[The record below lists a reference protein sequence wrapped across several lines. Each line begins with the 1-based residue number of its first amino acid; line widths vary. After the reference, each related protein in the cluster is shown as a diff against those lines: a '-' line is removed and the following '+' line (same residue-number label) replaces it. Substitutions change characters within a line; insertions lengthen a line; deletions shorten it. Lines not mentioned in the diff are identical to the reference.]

1 MTIQTKAIN
10 LASFAIV
17 ISSVFAG
24 SKCAQY
30 NIMKNSNDELIEKVN
45 KVTIEAKMKWDKN
58 AQLLNN
64 RIEQLRGTIELYENS
79 ENQRIQDKLESEKA
93 LLHENYEKAIM
104 EKSSQIESEMLKF
117 QTDLNQKLGTAE
129 SVLSKLH
136 TRLNNYFEIREK
148 QKELETLSRMIIEDE
163 IEGQFDNCYSLKVL
177 RNEFKDILPVLR
189 KYYILNYDKISTF
202 KYFFAG
208 ALTKLM
214 FNGAPMEKFD
224 LLSELSSSVEN
235 GDIHKALFL
244 FNSLRGWPRLILKDW
259 AEKCRLRSEFIQRVK
274 SELYLNKL

>member
-45 KVTIEAKMKWDKN
+45 KITIEAKMKWDKN

-64 RIEQLRGTIELYENS
+64 RIEQLRERLNCMKIQKIKEFKTNS
-79 ENQRIQDKLESEKA
+79 ESEKA

-117 QTDLNQKLGTAE
+117 QADFNQKLGTAE
-129 SVLSKLH
+129 SILSKLD
-136 TRLNNYFEIREK
+136 TRLNNYFEIE
-148 QKELETLSRMIIEDE
+148 ET
-163 IEGQFDNCYSLKVL
+163 EGF
-177 RNEFKDILPVLR
+177 RNP
-189 KYYILNYDKISTF
+189 
-202 KYFFAG
+202 
-208 ALTKLM
+208 
-214 FNGAPMEKFD
+214 
-224 LLSELSSSVEN
+224 
-235 GDIHKALFL
+235 
-244 FNSLRGWPRLILKDW
+244 
-259 AEKCRLRSEFIQRVK
+259 K
-274 SELYLNKL
+274 SNDY